1 MVVRMR
7 PRTNVVSGTQKT
19 TGSMGVLSGIEFRGT
34 RGRCSGRLPGGGSIR
49 SETELLSVKQRKSIG
64 RR

>member
-1 MVVRMR
+1 M
-7 PRTNVVSGTQKT
+7 VSGTQKT
-19 TGSMGVLSGIEFRGT
+19 TGSIGVLSGIEFRGT